1 MHLVAPLIGG
11 ISGAEGGTAQFYARG
26 SATRA
31 TYYLD
36 FAGNMRVSSGADV
49 ELDPYGSARVYVNSL
64 VEVVVLDQSGV
75 EVRRFVA
82 GGSASAMEQTSDNL
96 SFSGVNYTTGAF
108 QFNTPNT
115 LKRSLD
121 RVVDRFGAVDFG
133 TPSGTLQATF
143 APTYNLKKTLALLSQ
158 FKASTESTYDAA
170 FGRAIAFV
178 AKNGG
183 GVVYLNQQAAQFFNI
198 NSTIVL
204 PSGVTLMGDQ
214 GGQFTYIRLLR
225 NGVSGLVIDA
235 TTAPASVIGIQFH
248 WATVF
253 GIPQPEPMVRVLP
266 GSKAYF
272 ERCDLGDWTFGVR
285 YGIPLAIASDT
296 SNQALDDATE
306 VSLQDC
312 RLRGLSYSVV
322 DYRRTRPKTLPKF
335 LRCSFIANKAAL
347 TGAYGVFERC
357 YFEPPSG
364 IRMYDADLAADV
376 NASSPVNTALDARL
390 VVSDSVFKGSV
401 YAFSVEPL
409 TLSPDGAIIEDR
421 NQLASGLFNNSNISD
436 TGDRATL
443 RPNGGFGSILPR
455 VDRGASAFFFANDAG
470 TKVFTASGT
479 GTVKIVASNDGGIRR
494 LFVHNNSGG
503 VITQFVIS
511 EDNVTTGDFPLGAA
525 GVSMGAGTWRLW
537 EWVQWPDTAHNYDGT
552 QTPKAHFAVICDGVA
567 VGSPA

>member
-1 MHLVAPLIGG
+1 MHLLAPLIGG
-11 ISGAEGGTAQFYARG
+11 ISGAEGGTALLYVRG
-26 SATRA
+26 STTRA

-36 FAGNMRVSSGADV
+36 FAGNIRSGADV

-64 VEVVVLDQSGV
+64 VEVVVLDQAGA

-82 GGSASAMEQTSDNL
+82 GGSASATEQISGNS
-96 SFSGVNYTTGAF
+96 SFSGVNYETGAF
-108 QFNTPNT
+108 QFNTANT

-121 RVVDRFGAVDFG
+121 RVADRFGAVDFG
-133 TPSGTLQATF
+133 TLQTTF
-143 APTYNLKKTLALLSQ
+143 APTHNLKKTVALLTQ
-158 FKASTESTYDAA
+158 FKVATEATYDAA

-178 AKNGG
+178 TKNGG
-183 GVVYLNQQAAQFFNI
+183 GVVYLKAASYNI
-198 NSTIVL
+198 SAPIVV
-204 PSGVTLMGDQ
+204 PSGVTLMGEQ
-214 GGQFTYIRLLR
+214 GGAGTEVRLLR

-235 TTAPASVIGIQFH
+235 TTAPANVIGIHFQ
-248 WATVF
+248 WAEVF

-272 ERCDLGDWTFGVR
+272 ERCDLGDWTFGVA

-335 LRCSFIANKAAL
+335 LRCSFQANKSAL

-357 YFEPPSG
+357 YFEPSNG
-364 IRMYDADLAADV
+364 IRMYDADLATEV

-390 VVSDSVFKGSV
+390 VVAGSVFKGGS

-409 TLSPDGAIIEDR
+409 TLSPDGAIVEDR
-421 NQLASGLFNNSNISD
+421 NQLAAGLFNNSNISD